1 LGSKKRVETQ
11 GIRAERERARERVL
25 KREDLG
31 EQEEGRNSR
40 DWS

>member
-1 LGSKKRVETQ
+1 LREV
-11 GIRAERERARERVL
+11 ERERVRERVL

-31 EQEEGRNSR
+31 EQEEDRNSR